1 MKMEEAMRQ
10 ITDRQKEV
18 LAFIADFTE
27 DNVYP
32 PTVREIS
39 DHFNISLRAVQDH
52 IAALQKKGY
61 LSTEQKRSRS
71 IRVLVD
77 EREDSKK
84 AFISKI
90 PLLGTV
96 AAGKPLLCEENLDGY
111 VNLTEPFIRPGKNY
125 FALRVRGTSMIGAG
139 ILEGDLAVVEQSS
152 TALDG
157 QIVVAV
163 LDDAITLKRYYKE
176 STRIRL
182 QPENPA
188 FQPIYCQDVRIVGIL
203 TNIVR
208 TY

>member
-1 MKMEEAMRQ
+1 MKQ

-18 LAFIADFTE
+18 LTFIANFTE

-39 DHFNISLRAVQDH
+39 EHFKISIRAVQDH
-52 IAALQKKGY
+52 IIALQKKGY

-77 EREDSKK
+77 ERQKTEKVFVDKV
-84 AFISKI
+84 

-111 VNLTEPFIRPGKNY
+111 VNLAEPFIHPGKSY
-125 FALRVRGTSMIGAG
+125 FALRVRGTSMIEAG
-139 ILEGDLAVVEQSS
+139 ILEGDLAVVEQTS
-152 TALDG
+152 TAVDG

-163 LDDAITLKRYYKE
+163 LEDAITLKRYYKE
-176 STRIRL
+176 STRVRL

-188 FQPIYCQDVRIVGIL
+188 FQSIYCQDVRIVGVL
-203 TNIVR
+203 SSIVR

>member
-1 MKMEEAMRQ
+1 MREV
-10 ITDRQKEV
+10 TNRQKEV
-18 LAFIADFTE
+18 LSFISDFTE
-27 DNVYP
+27 DNSFP
-32 PTVREIS
+32 PTVREIGE
-39 DHFNISLRAVQDH
+39 HFGISLRAVQDH

-61 LSTEQKRSRS
+61 LSQSQKRSRS
-71 IRVLVD
+71 IKVLRYD
-77 EREDSKK
+77 LKRETSPYVSKV
-84 AFISKI
+84 

-111 VNLTEPFIRPGKNY
+111 VALTEPFVRPDKNY
-125 FALRVRGTSMIGAG
+125 FALRVRGSSMINAG

-152 TALDG
+152 TAVDG

-176 STRIRL
+176 SSRIRL

-188 FQPIYCQDVRIVGIL
+188 FQAIYSQNVRIVGIL
-203 TNIVR
+203 SNIVR